1 MAETRRDIA
10 LITGASE
17 GIGRELAR
25 TFAEAGFHIALVAR
39 SRDRLESLA
48 EELRR
53 RGGPRIHVLPHDLLD
68 PHAPAAIAAQLEEM
82 SFDVDVLVNNAG
94 VMEVGRFHEQ
104 EEQSILGQVN
114 LNAVAP
120 TALCRQFVPGM
131 VQRGRGRVLNIAST
145 AGFQAMPGLS
155 TYAASKAYLIAL
167 GEGLSEELI
176 DTGVT
181 VTTLA
186 PGPVQ
191 TQLWRGAQQSSPRAG
206 RLVPD
211 AVLGDAASIAR
222 EGFSACMAGEVVRVP
237 GIGNRLTA
245 SISDV
250 VPRSI
255 VRRFA
260 GVIGR
265 RIV

>member
-1 MAETRRDIA
+1 
-10 LITGASE
+10 
-17 GIGRELAR
+17 
-25 TFAEAGFHIALVAR
+25 
-39 SRDRLESLA
+39 
-48 EELRR
+48 
-53 RGGPRIHVLPHDLLD
+53 
-68 PHAPAAIAAQLEEM
+68 M